1 LIVNLPNTTISK
13 VSKSLVQIREQGGA
27 VALGR
32 VLTLII
38 ATDFK
43 GIEPAIKAANEAS
56 REHPCRIL
64 VLADDKGG
72 SKKAARLDAQI
83 RVGGDAGASE
93 VIVLRAYGEASSDPQ
108 SLVTGLLLPDA
119 PVVAWW
125 PNEAPQKASISAIG
139 RIATRRITDA
149 ASQPD
154 PHAYLRHIAKTYAPG
169 DSDFAWTRLT
179 LWRAQLAAI
188 LDQPPFDPVLAVEVT
203 GAVDSPSTDLLA
215 AWLELK
221 LKLKVKLIRTARG
234 KAVSGIRG
242 VKLIRKSGNIEIV
255 RNVPDVATLI
265 QPTQPTREISL
276 PRRSLR
282 DCLSEDLRR
291 LDPDD
296 LFGKVIT
303 KSFGPKTP
311 KPVISRVVVAKKP
324 VAKKPTPKKTVAN
337 KPVAVKQVSKSTP
350 LKKSQKKK

>member
-1 LIVNLPNTTISK
+1 MIKDLPNTT
-13 VSKSLVQIREQGGA
+13 VSKISRALVELREEGGV

-38 ATDFK
+38 QTKFS
-43 GIEPAIKAANEAS
+43 GIEAAVKAANESS
-56 REHPCRIL
+56 REHPCRII
-64 VLADDKGG
+64 VLAQDD
-72 SKKAARLDAQI
+72 SKKKSQSKLDAQI

-93 VIVLRAYGEASSDPQ
+93 VIVLRAYGEAAQHSAG
-108 SLVTGLLLPDA
+108 LVTGLLLPDA

-125 PNEAPQKASISAIG
+125 PDEAPDVVSKSAIG
-139 RIATRRITDA
+139 KIATRRITDA

-154 PHAYLRHIAKTYAPG
+154 PQAFLKKLAKSYAPG
-169 DSDFAWTRLT
+169 DSDFSWTRLT

-188 LDQPPFDPVLAVEVT
+188 LDQPPYDPITAVEVT
-203 GAVDSPSTDLLA
+203 GASDSPSTDLLA
-215 AWLELK
+215 AWLEM
-221 LKLKVKLIRTARG
+221 KLKVKVERIRTNRG

-242 VKLIRKSGNIEIV
+242 VKLFRKSGDIEIV
-255 RNVPDVATLI
+255 RRVADVATLI

-303 KSFGPKTP
+303 KGFGSSAKAASGPKAQ
-311 KPVISRVVVAKKP
+311 R
-324 VAKKPTPKKTVAN
+324 
-337 KPVAVKQVSKSTP
+337 
-350 LKKSQKKK
+350 